1 MTRLPYVTGFAKPD
15 ARGPAPKA
23 VGKALRERAPRSAH
37 SRFTPDA
44 GRPDAVTTVEESN
57 AGRLPELVPIR
68 VGRMATSP
76 FAFLRGTAGLMA
88 YDLMTTPVTGIG
100 AQICGDAHA
109 ANFGLYGDARGKLVM
124 DLNDFDETLY
134 GPWEWDLKRLVASL
148 VLAGREAGASEEQC
162 REAARD
168 AVGAYRRTMRL
179 LAGMPAAD
187 AWNAIA
193 DEELVSHADARD
205 LLGTLERV
213 VAKARKNTSARFAAK
228 ATEEISGGGRRF
240 VDAPPVLRRIPDA
253 EAAAVVSALA
263 DYLDTLPEDRLPL
276 LARYEV
282 QDVAFRVVGT
292 GSVGLRSYVVLLLD
306 HRGQPLVLQVK
317 EAKSSALTPY
327 VEKAGFPAPVVAHEG
342 RRIVRGQRHM
352 QVVSDSLLGWTTVY
366 EPHAGSG
373 RGGGD
378 AGEQVAQARERGL
391 GEGRGEEGAEGRTEQ
406 WTEAWSVGPEA
417 QDERGRELRP
427 ETRLDTGLATRGG
440 LRDVRES
447 ALWSVGRDEPRGQV
461 GFEAGDGRRGEAWA
475 GPGAGASAEE
485 LGKPGDGLRAG
496 ATAEGAGE
504 TWVGPR
510 AEASAEGVGRAWAGP
525 GSRAS
530 AEGVGETWAEPCA
543 EGCSDAVVEERGGA
557 RAVGWGTGWGDGHD
571 GAWDA
576 GHGEACGVESGG
588 SGREGHGGAWGV
600 GRGGAESVGR
610 GGAGSERQG
619 EGGAGSEGPSGAWGQ
634 RRSGAWGGARGEGEP
649 SGRWRAERWAE
660 ARHERRGGGRGE
672 GAGRP
677 YQVRQFRNRK
687 GSVDPAALAGDQ
699 IDDYARMTGALLA
712 RAHAHSAD
720 PRVVAGYCGK
730 GEALD
735 EALADFA
742 VAYADRTE
750 ADHAE
755 LVAAIRAGRIAA
767 ETGV

>member
-15 ARGPAPKA
+15 ARTPAPKA

-37 SRFTPDA
+37 GRFTPDA

-68 VGRMATSP
+68 VGRMAAGP

-134 GPWEWDLKRLVASL
+134 GPWEWDLKRLAASL

-179 LAGMPAAD
+179 LAGMSAAD

-253 EAAAVVSALA
+253 EAAAVVSSLA

-306 HRGQPLVLQVK
+306 HRGEPLVLQVK

-373 RGGGD
+373 RNGAD
-378 AGEQVAQARERGL
+378 AGEQVAR
-391 GEGRGEEGAEGRTEQ
+391 GRGEGGGEEWPEGRTEQ

-417 QDERGRELRP
+417 PGERGGELRP
-427 ETRLDTGLATRGG
+427 GMRPDAGPDSRGEV
-440 LRDVRES
+440 RDAGES
-447 ALWSVGRDEPRGQV
+447 APWSAGRGEPRGQA
-461 GFEAGDGRRGEAWA
+461 GLEAGDGRRAEAWA
-475 GPGAGASAEE
+475 GPGAGTPAEE
-485 LGKPGDGLRAG
+485 LGQPGDGLKAG

-504 TWVGPR
+504 KWVGPR
-510 AEASAEGVGRAWAGP
+510 AGSSAEGLGRAWAGP
-525 GSRAS
+525 VVGAS

-543 EGCSDAVVEERGGA
+543 EGCSDAVVEAPGGLRTA
-557 RAVGWGTGWGDGHD
+557 GWGTAWGDGHD

-576 GHGEACGVESGG
+576 GHGEACGEERGG
-588 SGREGHGGAWGV
+588 AGREGHGEAWGV
-600 GRGGAESVGR
+600 GRGGAEIEGLGGSGSERR
-610 GGAGSERQG
+610 GGAGS
-619 EGGAGSEGPSGAWGQ
+619 GGQSGAWGQ
-634 RRSGAWGGARGEGEP
+634 RQSGAWGGGRGEGEP
-649 SGRWRAERWAE
+649 SGRWRAERWAG

-755 LVAAIRAGRIAA
+755 LVAAIRKGRIAA